1 MDEEDNS
8 WEEEQS
14 MLDEESSYGDDQWSD
29 NGSNTDFE
37 EDPCEGDLE
46 PVPPDP
52 YHVDNHSSDCSR
64 REAGLEEGYESG
76 SWQEEAGVENCLEN
90 KEEWEH
96 ESDEETQLQLDVK
109 EESWEAQTH
118 PDSDQEIEGSSWLD
132 EDEAR
137 QPSHTDEIHGYDLG
151 VPEKEEAISEA
162 ERNVKESQ
170 FALAEEEELESE
182 AGRNENNL
190 KTWYH
195 SYQLSEEE
203 ADDESID
210 TWTRSKKADHP
221 HSPQEVELT
230 IEKPTIKQSKS
241 SQPSSLQLPKEPE
254 IHPRSKGT
262 SENTESK
269 ATVVHIKGGPQPEDE
284 AMQQDIWQGDG
295 RPKKFERLKES
306 QGQHLT
312 CPQNVEEDARNNKST
327 QATKE
332 QIILQ
337 RAETF
342 WEQRPRIP

>member
-118 PDSDQEIEGSSWLD
+118 PDSDQEIEGSSWL
-132 EDEAR
+132 E
-137 QPSHTDEIHGYDLG
+137 
-151 VPEKEEAISEA
+151 
-162 ERNVKESQ
+162 
-170 FALAEEEELESE
+170 
-182 AGRNENNL
+182 
-190 KTWYH
+190 YH
-195 SYQLSEEE
+195 SLVRRR
-203 ADDESID
+203 D
-210 TWTRSKKADHP
+210 KHC
-221 HSPQEVELT
+221 L
-230 IEKPTIKQSKS
+230 
-241 SQPSSLQLPKEPE
+241 
-254 IHPRSKGT
+254 
-262 SENTESK
+262 
-269 ATVVHIKGGPQPEDE
+269 
-284 AMQQDIWQGDG
+284 
-295 RPKKFERLKES
+295 
-306 QGQHLT
+306 
-312 CPQNVEEDARNNKST
+312 
-327 QATKE
+327 
-332 QIILQ
+332 
-337 RAETF
+337 
-342 WEQRPRIP
+342 